1 MKCPH
6 EVTRQ
11 TVVYGTKL
19 MIDQA
24 RQTTQ
29 SVPRLFGSS
38 GIRGVV
44 GEDLSEELCLDVA
57 RAIGSTLPPH
67 SKVCIAT
74 DTRVSREVISS
85 AVTTG
90 LRTAG
95 IDVTHLGILP
105 TPALAFLTGKMGFD
119 TGVMVTASHNP
130 SQFNGIKLF
139 NANSIGYSR
148 AQEMEIERIYGKR
161 EFRNSSRG
169 NLDRDL
175 NAGEDYLRFVAN
187 RFPEGSFSQDFRIV
201 VDAANGAA
209 AGFASDLFARV
220 GLNVIPLNDEPDGL
234 FPGRS
239 PEPKEDTLEGTFEFM
254 KRHNAGLAVC
264 FDGDADRVVLLDE
277 TGFLGFNEVIA
288 FAARLA
294 VVRSGKKKV
303 VATVET
309 GNMVDLALKDLGAEV
324 VRGKVGDVYV
334 AHLVRELDAA
344 IGVEPVGVYIMPEIG
359 LYPDSMFATLTLL
372 SKIDSAGE
380 IRSYLWQIP
389 RLYSLQ
395 DKVSCPNIAKTVV
408 MNEIE
413 GSAAKLGP
421 RHVNALDGLRLEFD
435 DSWLLI
441 RASGTEYFIRVNAES
456 SSEEETK
463 ALLNSGVEIV
473 RSTIARLVR

>member
-1 MKCPH
+1 MTDR
-6 EVTRQ
+6 TRQ
-11 TVVYGTKL
+11 TA
-19 MIDQA
+19 QNA
-24 RQTTQ
+24 
-29 SVPRLFGSS
+29 PRLFGSS

-67 SKVCIAT
+67 SRVCIAT

-85 AVTTG
+85 AVTAG
-90 LRTAG
+90 LRDAG
-95 IDVTHLGILP
+95 IDVTYLGILP
-105 TPALAFLTGKMGFD
+105 TPALAFLTGRMGFD
-119 TGVMVTASHNP
+119 TGVMITASHNP

-139 NANSIGYSR
+139 NATCTNGAGSIGSTDSIGYSR

-161 EFRNSSRG
+161 EFRNNPRG
-169 NLDRDL
+169 SLERNL

-187 RFPEGSFSQDFRIV
+187 RFPEGSFSQRFRIV
-201 VDAANGAA
+201 VDAGNGAA

-220 GLNVIPLNDEPDGL
+220 GLDVIPLNDEPDGL
-234 FPGRS
+234 FPGRN

-254 KRHNAGLAVC
+254 RRHDAGLAIC
-264 FDGDADRVVLLDE
+264 FDGDADRVVFLDE

-303 VATVET
+303 AATVET
-309 GNMVDLALKDLGAEV
+309 GNMVDLALNDLGAEV

-359 LYPDSMFATLTLL
+359 LYPDSMFAALTLL
-372 SKIDSAGE
+372 SKIDSTGE
-380 IRSYLWQIP
+380 IRSYLRQVP

-395 DKVSCPNIAKTVV
+395 DKVSCPSIAKTAV

-413 GSAAKLGP
+413 GSVAGLRP

-441 RASGTEYFIRVNAES
+441 RASGTEPFIRVNAES
-456 SSEEETK
+456 NSEAETK
-463 ALLNSGVEIV
+463 ALLSSGVEIV
-473 RSTIARLVR
+473 QSTIARLVA

>member
-1 MKCPH
+1 M
-6 EVTRQ
+6 TDR
-11 TVVYGTKL
+11 
-19 MIDQA
+19 A
-24 RQTTQ
+24 RQTAQ
-29 SVPRLFGSS
+29 STPRLFGSS

-74 DTRVSREVISS
+74 DTRVSREVIND

-90 LRTAG
+90 LRNTG

-105 TPALAFLTGKMGFD
+105 TPALAFLTGRMGFD
-119 TGVMVTASHNP
+119 TGVMITASHNP
-130 SQFNGIKLF
+130 YQFNGIKLF
-139 NANSIGYSR
+139 NAACINDADSIGYSR

-169 NLDRDL
+169 SLERNLEAR
-175 NAGEDYLRFVAN
+175 EDYLRFVAN
-187 RFPEGSFSQDFRIV
+187 RFPEGSFSQGFSIV

-220 GLNVIPLNDEPDGL
+220 GLDVIPLNDEPDGL
-234 FPGRS
+234 FPGRN

-254 KRHNAGLAVC
+254 RQHNAGLAVC
-264 FDGDADRVVLLDE
+264 FDGDADRVVFLDE

-303 VATVET
+303 AATVET
-309 GNMVDLALKDLGAEV
+309 GNMVDLVLNDLGAEV

-359 LYPDSMFATLTLL
+359 LYPDSMFAALTLL

-380 IRSYLWQIP
+380 IRSYLRQIP

-395 DKVSCPNIAKTVV
+395 DKVSCPNIAKTTV

-413 GSAAKLGP
+413 GSAAGLGP

-435 DSWLLI
+435 DSWMLI
-441 RASGTEYFIRVNAES
+441 RASGTEPLIRVNAES
-456 SSEEETK
+456 GSEAETET
-463 ALLNSGVEIV
+463 LLDSGIEIV
-473 RSTIARLVR
+473 RSTIARLVA